1 MIVEI
6 VYNEGDEKTTELIS
20 IKSFDFDKLKEISK
34 KYSEEEYHTFF
45 KDYLKENGLQFLEIK
60 PEETIEV

>member
-6 VYNEGDEKTTELIS
+6 VYNEGDEKSTELIS
-20 IKSFDFDKLKEISK
+20 IKSFDFDKLKKIAK
-34 KYSEEEYHTFF
+34 KYSKEGYPTFF
-45 KDYLKENGLQFLEIK
+45 KDYLKENGLPFLEIK